1 MKIKVLVLKGCDV
14 CKNFIGALNKANIEF
29 TTIDADENDT
39 LADYVESLT
48 GTNTYPMVILEKPT
62 QTAYLFR
69 AEDAA
74 KLGSSIVGD
83 SEMIIGCF
91 NADTMFDNIITL
103 LN

>member
-14 CKNFIGALNKANIEF
+14 CKNFIGALNEANLQY

-39 LADYVESLT
+39 LADYVEGLT
-48 GTNTYPMVILEKPT
+48 GTNTYPMVILEKTT

-69 AEDAA
+69 ADDAT
-74 KLGSSIVGD
+74 KLGSSIVG
-83 SEMIIGCF
+83 SNEMVIGCF
-91 NADTMFDNIITL
+91 SADTMFENIISL

>member
-14 CKNFIGALNKANIEF
+14 CKNFIGALNEANLEY

-48 GTNTYPMVILEKPT
+48 GTNTYPMVILEKST
-62 QTAYLFR
+62 QTAYLYR
-69 AEDAA
+69 ADDAN
-74 KLGSSIVGD
+74 KLGSSIVG
-83 SEMIIGCF
+83 SNEMIIGCF
-91 NADTMFDNIITL
+91 SADTMFENIISL